1 MIRNNCLG
9 NLSSAFYASK
19 TKSEKSIFKYE
30 MFFPETFLSNSA
42 EFSAKLATSRLAKVL
57 IFSHRVWG
65 HILAGKV
72 DSDEN
77 CTHSPQI
84 YYRDRT
90 EGGERERDIKVGIF

>member
-1 MIRNNCLG
+1 M
-9 NLSSAFYASK
+9 
-19 TKSEKSIFKYE
+19 
-30 MFFPETFLSNSA
+30 SNSSEISA
-42 EFSAKLATSRLAKVL
+42 ELAKSRVAKVL
-57 IFSHRVWG
+57 LFSHRVWG

-90 EGGERERDIKVGIF
+90 TEGEKGREILQSRSSIKRESPWTNNFLKFY